1 MIIRVTA
8 WRARDD
14 QMIPR
19 LERLSGDALSAE
31 LSRST
36 PFHGVADHGSVLLC
50 HHQLHEGVRIA
61 KKELNQLSFDR
72 LALSL
77 EIRRGKGV
85 KVLDPIGAT
94 GFHPCCPAKPGSR
107 IKLTSAG
114 A

>member
-19 LERLSGDALSAE
+19 LERISGDALSAE

-50 HHQLHEGVRIA
+50 HHQLHEGERIA
-61 KKELNQLSFDR
+61 KKELNQLSFVR
-72 LALSL
+72 HALSL
-77 EIRRGKGV
+77 EIRPRKGEMGI
-85 KVLDPIGAT
+85 DPT
-94 GFHPCCPAKPGSR
+94 GRTVWLPC
-107 IKLTSAG
+107 
-114 A
+114 